1 MQQFYIK
8 AASGCILVL
17 DGAWIRLA
25 AIRIFIIF
33 VGCEPNTA
41 SVLKKSET
49 GRRGEDLALDW
60 LLARGLRLRDRNWR
74 GGHKE
79 LDLVMESADRL
90 HVVEV
95 KTLTPPL
102 LHQPYEKVDAAKQS
116 RLVAAARQYVTEQ
129 QVRKEVQFDV
139 VSVVLDGEQT
149 SIEYIPEAFYPIRS
163 KY

>member
-1 MQQFYIK
+1 MQNYSAG
-8 AASGCILVL
+8 AA
-17 DGAWIRLA
+17 DGRFFGPAGHGIRLA
-25 AIRIFIIF
+25 AIQLIIIF
-33 VGCEPNTA
+33 VGYETNQA

-102 LHQPYEKVDAAKQS
+102 QHQPYENVDAAKQS
-116 RLVAAARQYVTEQ
+116 RLVAAARQYVAEQ

-139 VSVVLDGEQT
+139 VSVVLDGGQT
-149 SIEYIPEAFYPIRS
+149 TVDYIPEAFYPIRS

>member
-1 MQQFYIK
+1 M
-8 AASGCILVL
+8 
-17 DGAWIRLA
+17 
-25 AIRIFIIF
+25 
-33 VGCEPNTA
+33 
-41 SVLKKSET
+41 KKSET
-49 GRRGEDLALDW
+49 GRRGEDLALAW

-102 LHQPYEKVDAAKQS
+102 QHQPFEKVDAAKQA
-116 RLVAAARQYVTEQ
+116 RLVAAARQYIAER
-129 QVRKEVQFDV
+129 QVRKEVQFDI
-139 VSVVLDGEQT
+139 VSVVLDGEHT
-149 SIEYIPEAFYPIRS
+149 TVEYIPEAFYPIRS